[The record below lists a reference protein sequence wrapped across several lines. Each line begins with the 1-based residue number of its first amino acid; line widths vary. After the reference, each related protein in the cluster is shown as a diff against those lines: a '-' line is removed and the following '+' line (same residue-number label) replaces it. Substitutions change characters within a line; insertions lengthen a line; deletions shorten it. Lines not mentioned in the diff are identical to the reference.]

1 MQPETIDS
9 REQVQAWMVAYLVDL
24 FDISPDE
31 VDVSM
36 PFDQYGLDSAA
47 TVAFT
52 SDLGNWLGVKLDSRL
67 MIEHDT
73 VEAVARH
80 IGTAHGDL
88 VPA

>member
-1 MQPETIDS
+1 MQHETIDS
-9 REQVQAWMVAYLVDL
+9 KEQVQAWMVAYLVDL
-24 FDISPDE
+24 FDISPEE

-52 SDLGNWLGVKLDSRL
+52 SDLGHWLGVKLDSRL

-80 IGTAHGDL
+80 IGTTHGHL